1 MSQEFKVGMVVRVK
15 DPEVYTREFAKKIAD
30 RDAVV
35 AIIGSRSVLVKFLKR
50 NGRGK
55 EFHERMNVRDLVIK
69 QEAAQ

>member
-1 MSQEFKVGMVVRVK
+1 MNQQFKVGMVVRVK

-35 AIIGSRSVLVKFLKR
+35 EKIGSRSVLVKFLKR

-55 EFHERMNVRDLVIK
+55 EFHEWMHERNLVIK
-69 QEAAQ
+69 PEAAQ